1 MRSGF
6 VSIVGR
12 PNVGKSTLINKL
24 INKKIAITSDKAG
37 TTRNIIYG
45 VYNEEDAQIVFI
57 DTPGIGKSADKLEA
71 HLNKK
76 AFASLENDLV
86 LFLIDT
92 PSGFGKGDQKILDK
106 LKQDNKK
113 VILVLNKIDKMDK
126 EKLFNEIVKLK
137 DLYDFLEI
145 VPISGLK
152 GNNTDELIKTIK
164 KHLPDDIKYF
174 NDDVITNTD
183 EAFMIGE
190 IIREKV
196 LNQKKIKKKICTS
209 KMREKVLNLTKEE
222 VPHAV
227 TCVVENLEFKK
238 GICNINALII
248 VDRKNLKGILIGKQG
263 SMLKKIGSLARTDI
277 EEYLGMKVYLELYV
291 KTIKNWKNK
300 EEMFEY
306 LKINEKDL

>member
-1 MRSGF
+1 MKSGF

-45 VYNEEDAQIVFI
+45 VYNEEDVQIVFI
-57 DTPGIGKSADKLEA
+57 DTPGIGKSADKLET

-76 AFASLENDLV
+76 AFSSFENDLV

-92 PSGFGKGDQKILDK
+92 PSGFGKGDLKILEK
-106 LKQDNKK
+106 LRSDNKK
-113 VILVLNKIDKMDK
+113 VILVLNKIDKLDK

-152 GNNTDELIKTIK
+152 GSNISELIKAIK
-164 KHLPDDIKYF
+164 KHLPDNIKYF
-174 NDDVITNTD
+174 NDGIITNTD

-196 LNQKKIKKKICTS
+196 LN
-209 KMREKVLNLTKEE
+209 LTREE

-227 TCVVENLEFKK
+227 TCVVEKMEFKK
-238 GICNINALII
+238 GICNINALIV
-248 VDRKNLKGILIGKQG
+248 VDRKNLKGILIGKNG
-263 SMLKKIGSLARTDI
+263 SMLKKIGSLARVDI
-277 EEYLGMKVYLELYV
+277 ENYLGMKVFLELYV
-291 KTIKNWKNK
+291 KTIENWKNK
-300 EEMFEY
+300 EEMFEF
-306 LKINEKDL
+306 LRISEKDL

>member
-12 PNVGKSTLINKL
+12 PNVGKSTLINNLLKR
-24 INKKIAITSDKAG
+24 KVAITSDKAG

-45 VYNEEDAQIVFI
+45 VYNEEDTQIVFI
-57 DTPGIGKSADKLEA
+57 DTPGIGKTADKLEA

-76 AFASLENDLV
+76 AFASFENDIV
-86 LFLIDT
+86 LFLVDIA
-92 PSGFGKGDQKILDK
+92 SGFGKGDQKILDK
-106 LKQDNKK
+106 LKRDEKK
-113 VILVLNKIDKMDK
+113 VILVLNKIDKINK
-126 EKLFNEIVKLK
+126 EKLFEEITKLK

-152 GNNTDELIKTIK
+152 NNNTDELIKAIK
-164 KHLPDDIKYF
+164 KYLPDNVKYF
-174 NDDVITNTD
+174 DNNVVTNTD

-196 LNQKKIKKKICTS
+196 LN
-209 KMREKVLNLTKEE
+209 LTKEE

-227 TCVVENLEFKK
+227 TCMVENIEFKK

-248 VDRKNLKGILIGKQG
+248 VDRNNLKGILIGKNG

-291 KTIKNWKNK
+291 KTIENWKNK
-300 EEMFEY
+300 EEIFEY
-306 LKINEKDL
+306 LKINEENL

>member
-45 VYNEEDAQIVFI
+45 VYNEDDTQIVFI
-57 DTPGIGKSADKLEA
+57 DTPGIGKTADKLEA

-86 LFLIDT
+86 LFLVDIA
-92 PSGFGKGDQKILDK
+92 SGFGKGDQKILDK

-113 VILVLNKIDKMDK
+113 VILVLNKIDRIDK
-126 EKLFNEIVKLK
+126 EKLFNEIVELK

-152 GNNTDELIKTIK
+152 GNNTNELIKAIK

-190 IIREKV
+190 II
-196 LNQKKIKKKICTS
+196 
-209 KMREKVLNLTKEE
+209 REKVLNLTKEE

-263 SMLKKIGSLARTDI
+263 SMLKKIGSLARADI
-277 EEYLGMKVYLELYV
+277 EDYLGMKVYLELFV
-291 KTIKNWKNK
+291 KTIENWKNK
-300 EEMFEY
+300 EEMFEF

>member
-1 MRSGF
+1 MKSGF

-12 PNVGKSTLINKL
+12 PNVGKSTLLNSIINR
-24 INKKIAITSDKAG
+24 KIAITSDKAG

-45 VYNEEDAQIVFI
+45 VYNEEDTQIVFI
-57 DTPGIGKSADKLEA
+57 DTPGIGKSADKLEV

-76 AFASLENDLV
+76 AFASFENDLV
-86 LFLIDT
+86 LFLVDIA
-92 PSGFGKGDQKILDK
+92 SGYGKGDQKILDK

-113 VILVLNKIDKMDK
+113 VILVLNKIDKIDK

-145 VPISGLK
+145 VPVSGLN
-152 GNNTDELIKTIK
+152 GSNLNELIKAIK
-164 KHLPDDIKYF
+164 KHLPDNIKYF
-174 NDDVITNTD
+174 NDDVITNVD

-190 IIREKV
+190 II
-196 LNQKKIKKKICTS
+196 
-209 KMREKVLNLTKEE
+209 REKVLNLTKEE

-227 TCVVENLEFKK
+227 TCVVESIEFRK
-238 GICNINALII
+238 GICDISGLII
-248 VDRKNLKGILIGKQG
+248 VDRKNLKGIIIGKNG

-277 EEYLGMKVYLELYV
+277 EELLGMKVYLELYV
-291 KTIKNWKNK
+291 KTIENWKNK
-300 EEMFEY
+300 EDMFEY

>member
-12 PNVGKSTLINKL
+12 PNVGKSTLINNLLKR
-24 INKKIAITSDKAG
+24 KVAITSDKAG

-45 VYNEEDAQIVFI
+45 VYNEEDTQIVFI
-57 DTPGIGKSADKLEA
+57 DTPGIGKTADKLEA

-76 AFASLENDLV
+76 AFASFENDIV
-86 LFLIDT
+86 LFLVDIA
-92 PSGFGKGDQKILDK
+92 SGFGKGDQKILDK
-106 LKQDNKK
+106 LKRDEKK
-113 VILVLNKIDKMDK
+113 VILVLNKIDKINK
-126 EKLFNEIVKLK
+126 EKLFEEITKLK

-152 GNNTDELIKTIK
+152 NNNTDELIKAIK
-164 KHLPDDIKYF
+164 KYLPDNVKYF
-174 NDDVITNTD
+174 DNNVVTNTD

-196 LNQKKIKKKICTS
+196 LN
-209 KMREKVLNLTKEE
+209 LTKEE

-227 TCVVENLEFKK
+227 TCMVENIEFKK

-248 VDRKNLKGILIGKQG
+248 VDRNNLKGILIGKNG

-291 KTIKNWKNK
+291 KTIENWKNK
-300 EEMFEY
+300 EEIFEY
-306 LKINEKDL
+306 LKINETDL